1 MKNKDRVI
9 LANLNI
15 NSIRN
20 KFSSLQELVSNNI
33 DVLVI
38 EETKL
43 DDTFPE
49 GCFTIPGY
57 KNPFRKD
64 RDVHGGGIMVFIR
77 EDIPSRKLD
86 MFNFS
91 IGIEG
96 LFIEINLRKSKWLL
110 LATYKPPSL
119 SKHDFFNHVGKALD
133 FYGAKYE
140 NFIVMGDLNTTD
152 SEEVLSE
159 FLEEREFSNLVHF
172 PTCFKSDTN
181 PSAIDLIITNKPKS
195 FQNTIGISTGLSD
208 FHEMVLTSMKTTF
221 PKAAPKVMYYR
232 DMKKLDGPSF
242 KADLKNSL
250 NNIDPLK
257 FQSFEDIFKN
267 VLDRHASEKKKV
279 LRANS
284 KPYVTKAMR
293 KAIMKRSELAT
304 KYRAR
309 PNEENQKAFKKQRN
323 FCNRLYKKERR
334 KYYNNLDLRKI
345 TDNRKFWNTVKPF
358 LSNKGTNSQKISL
371 KEGEEIVT
379 DDTKIANVL
388 NEHFVNSVRCLAEK
402 GGCSAHVLEMNDE
415 KDPIDNII
423 TRFKYHPSITDI
435 NSKGFSEK
443 FDFTLFSTDDVL
455 SELNKLDHMK
465 STTGINVKLLKE
477 NADICAPILTRIFN
491 SCLTDGVFPDRL
503 KLADISPIFKSVDSM
518 AKKNYRPVSILNSVS
533 KLFEK
538 LIQKQL
544 NLFFDKKLSQY
555 LCGYRK
561 GNSTQYALLNLI
573 ESWKKYRD
581 NHGFNAAV
589 LMDLSKAFDTINHD
603 LLIAKLHAYGLDT
616 NALKLMLSYL
626 RNRHQ
631 RTKVNGSFSDWEE
644 LLTGVPQGSVL
655 GPLLFNIY
663 LNDLFYAVENANI
676 CNFADDTTPNASGYN
691 LKEVMIDV
699 EHDCT
704 ILVEWFRDNFLTL
717 NADKCHLIV
726 SGHKEEAMYASV
738 GDALIWEE
746 NSVKLLGLFI
756 DSKLTFDIHLQTICK
771 KASQK
776 LTAILRLA
784 NITSQ
789 EKRIIM
795 LKTFF
800 ESQFSY
806 CPLLWMFCSRK
817 LNHKINRLHER
828 ALRIAYDDYT
838 SSFED
843 LLTRD
848 GTVTVHHRN
857 LRVLAIEMYKISHD
871 QSPQFMKNLVEQI
884 DTKYYTR
891 SSYNVEKDGD
901 GNTLCTK
908 KSNYRQQKTNTTSFG
923 QQSFRW
929 LGPKIWAQIPDQ
941 LKTIDSLAAFKNQVK
956 KVNFDNCPCNLC
968 KEYIQGVGYIT

>member
-1 MKNKDRVI
+1 M
-9 LANLNI
+9 
-15 NSIRN
+15 
-20 KFSSLQELVSNNI
+20 
-33 DVLVI
+33 
-38 EETKL
+38 
-43 DDTFPE
+43 
-49 GCFTIPGY
+49 
-57 KNPFRKD
+57 
-64 RDVHGGGIMVFIR
+64 
-77 EDIPSRKLD
+77 
-86 MFNFS
+86 
-91 IGIEG
+91 
-96 LFIEINLRKSKWLL
+96 
-110 LATYKPPSL
+110 
-119 SKHDFFNHVGKALD
+119 
-133 FYGAKYE
+133 
-140 NFIVMGDLNTTD
+140 
-152 SEEVLSE
+152 
-159 FLEEREFSNLVHF
+159 
-172 PTCFKSDTN
+172 
-181 PSAIDLIITNKPKS
+181 
-195 FQNTIGISTGLSD
+195 
-208 FHEMVLTSMKTTF
+208 
-221 PKAAPKVMYYR
+221 
-232 DMKKLDGPSF
+232 
-242 KADLKNSL
+242 
-250 NNIDPLK
+250 
-257 FQSFEDIFKN
+257 
-267 VLDRHASEKKKV
+267 
-279 LRANS
+279 
-284 KPYVTKAMR
+284 
-293 KAIMKRSELAT
+293 
-304 KYRAR
+304 
-309 PNEENQKAFKKQRN
+309 
-323 FCNRLYKKERR
+323 
-334 KYYNNLDLRKI
+334 
-345 TDNRKFWNTVKPF
+345 
-358 LSNKGTNSQKISL
+358 
-371 KEGEEIVT
+371 
-379 DDTKIANVL
+379 
-388 NEHFVNSVRCLAEK
+388 
-402 GGCSAHVLEMNDE
+402 
-415 KDPIDNII
+415 
-423 TRFKYHPSITDI
+423 
-435 NSKGFSEK
+435 
-443 FDFTLFSTDDVL
+443 
-455 SELNKLDHMK
+455 
-465 STTGINVKLLKE
+465 
-477 NADICAPILTRIFN
+477 
-491 SCLTDGVFPDRL
+491 
-503 KLADISPIFKSVDSM
+503 
-518 AKKNYRPVSILNSVS
+518 
-533 KLFEK
+533 
-538 LIQKQL
+538 
-544 NLFFDKKLSQY
+544 
-555 LCGYRK
+555 
-561 GNSTQYALLNLI
+561 
-573 ESWKKYRD
+573 
-581 NHGFNAAV
+581 
-589 LMDLSKAFDTINHD
+589 
-603 LLIAKLHAYGLDT
+603 LIAKLHAYGLDT

-691 LKEVMIDV
+691 MKEVMIDV

-891 SSYNVEKDGD
+891 SSYNVEEDGD